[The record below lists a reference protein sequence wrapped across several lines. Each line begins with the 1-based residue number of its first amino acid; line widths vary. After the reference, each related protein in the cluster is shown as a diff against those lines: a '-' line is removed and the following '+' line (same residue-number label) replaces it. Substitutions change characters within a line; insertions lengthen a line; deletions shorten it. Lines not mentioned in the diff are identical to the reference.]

1 MASTCNTDDTSQ
13 ATAKLLARLNR
24 LSVVTKAEYDTPCHL
39 WQGTKTRD
47 GYGIMTVAG
56 RRDCAHR
63 VAYRLRHGQIPE
75 GKCLDHLCRRPSC
88 VNPEHLEPVTQAE
101 NCRRGLR
108 AKLTAHDVAAIRG
121 SGDTQR
127 ALARRFGVTQGHIS
141 RVKNALSWRS

>member
-1 MASTCNTDDTSQ
+1 MEYVGDTSDTNR
-13 ATAKLLARLNR
+13 ANARLLARLDR
-24 LSVVTKAEYDTPCHL
+24 LSIVTQADYETPCHF
-39 WQGTKTRD
+39 WQGTKTPR
-47 GYGIMTVAG
+47 GYGMMTVSG
-56 RRDCAHR
+56 TKDYAHR